1 MLITDT
7 DDRSRQGSLWR
18 AEQRQTT
25 GSIPPANSVFF
36 ALYPD
41 PHAARRLDG
50 LAWYLRH
57 KHRLNGRPLAD
68 RRLHVSLCNIGDY
81 ARLTS
86 EAAAAIDEAMAMIT
100 MAPFLVAF
108 DEAKSFRSGNKQPVV
123 LVGDDG
129 VAGLMLFQR
138 ELVAALDKTGIG
150 PRKRRLYNPHVTL
163 LGSPISPSRR
173 SVGLC
178 ASLFL
183 CAACTVRAG
192 IFRSRGGRCA
202 AELFEPV

>member
-7 DDRSRQGSLWR
+7 DDRSRQGSLWW

-41 PHAARRLDG
+41 PYTARRLDR

-57 KHRLNGRPLAD
+57 KHRLSGRPLAD

-81 ARLTS
+81 AQLTS
-86 EAAAAIDEAMAMIT
+86 EAAAAIDEAVAMIT
-100 MAPFLVAF
+100 MPPFLMAF
-108 DEAKSFRSGNKQPVV
+108 DEAKSFKGGHKQPVV

-129 VAGLMLFQR
+129 VAGLMQFQC

-150 PRKRRLYNPHVTL
+150 RRKRRLYNPHVTL
-163 LGSPISPSRR
+163 LYDDRR
-173 SVGLC
+173 IPDQPVEAIGWIVRELALVC
-178 ASLFL
+178 SLHDQGRHIPL
-183 CAACTVRAG
+183 ARWPL
-192 IFRSRGGRCA
+192 RG
-202 AELFEPV
+202 

>member
-1 MLITDT
+1 MQITDT
-7 DDRSRQGSLWR
+7 HDRPRQGSLWW

-41 PHAARRLDG
+41 PYTARRLDR

-68 RRLHVSLCNIGDY
+68 RRLHVSLCNFGDY
-81 ARLTS
+81 ARVTS
-86 EAAAAIDEAMAMIT
+86 EAVAAIDEAMATIT
-100 MAPFLVAF
+100 MPPFLVAF
-108 DEAKSFRSGNKQPVV
+108 NEAKSFKSGHKQPVV
-123 LVGDDG
+123 LVADDG

-150 PRKRRLYNPHVTL
+150 RRKRQPYNPHVTL
-163 LGSPISPSRR
+163 LYDDRRIPDQPVEEISWVVREF
-173 SVGLC
+173 VLVC
-178 ASLFL
+178 SLHGQGRHIPL
-183 CAACTVRAG
+183 ARWPL
-192 IFRSRGGRCA
+192 RG
-202 AELFEPV
+202 